1 MIMKIVVVLACLAGI
16 GAAAADDRIRG
27 QTLQVKE
34 RLAALEQINVT
45 ARKEVDESIPMDD
58 EVAAILVEA
67 EGLAGHKTLP
77 DEEKN

>member
-1 MIMKIVVVLACLAGI
+1 MKIVVVLACLAGI
-16 GAAAADDRIRG
+16 CAGAADDRIRG

-45 ARKEVDESIPMDD
+45 AKKEVDESIPMDD

-67 EGLAGHKTLP
+67 DRLAGHKTLP